1 MPRDGRQNANSFAW
15 NAPVRT
21 PSNRKRFV
29 VTQEKL
35 TRAVVYHN
43 SHFDVIRYA
52 TLHLSQAK
60 RAPASYL
67 PQITLQ
73 DREKVPIYRQLYDWF
88 RRAITDGQLRPGQ
101 RVPSTRNLAAELK
114 ISRMPVLG
122 AFEQLLAEG
131 YLEAFVGAGTC
142 VARSIPDDRLSPPAV
157 KVRKGHQEIVEQRG
171 PRRMSR
177 RGVALTHV
185 PVQSWLDN
193 LGAFR
198 VSLPALDHFPIG
210 VWSKLVARH
219 SRRPPRGIMAY
230 GDAMG
235 YLPFREAIAE
245 YLGAVRGVRCN
256 SSQILVTTGS
266 QQALQI
272 SAQVLLDPKD
282 RVWMEEPGY
291 PGARQAFM
299 TAGAQLI
306 PVRVDHDGM
315 KVAEII
321 RRGRDVR
328 AVYVT
333 PSHQYPMGVTMS
345 ATRRLLHLNWAVR
358 SGAWIIE
365 DDYDSEYRFASRPIA
380 SLQGLDTDRRVIY
393 VGTFSKVMF
402 PALRL
407 GYAVVPE
414 DLIPAFSAARD
425 AADIFSSTLYQ
436 AVLTDFIREGHFAR
450 HIRRMRM
457 LYMDRRRALTKAIQI
472 QMGDMLEVI
481 GAEAGMHLVAL
492 LPRGTNDVAVSRKA
506 AERGISAIPLS
517 TCYLT
522 PPTRGGLILGYGGAN
537 SHQIDDGISKLRISV
552 QGLIA

>member
-1 MPRDGRQNANSFAW
+1 MALLEALRFELR
-15 NAPVRT
+15 RT
-21 PSNRKRFV
+21 TCAARSREEN
-29 VTQEKL
+29 L
-35 TRAVVYHN
+35 TRAVVSHN

-52 TLHLSQAK
+52 TLHLLRVK
-60 RAPASYL
+60 RTPASYL
-67 PQITLQ
+67 PPITLQ
-73 DREKVPIYRQLYDWF
+73 DREEIPLYQQLYDWF
-88 RRAITDGQLRPGQ
+88 RRAIANGQLRPGQ

-122 AFEQLLAEG
+122 AFDQLLAEG
-131 YLEAFVGAGTC
+131 YLETFVGAGTC
-142 VARSIPDDRLSPPAV
+142 VARSIPDDRLLPSAV
-157 KVRKGHQEIVEQRG
+157 KTRKGVQEIVGKRG

-177 RGVALTHV
+177 RGMALTHA
-185 PVQSWLDN
+185 PEQSWLDN

-198 VSLPALDHFPIG
+198 VSLPALDQFPIG

-219 SRRPPRGIMAY
+219 SRKPPRGIMAY

-235 YLPFREAIAE
+235 YLPFREVVAE
-245 YLGAVRGVRCN
+245 YLGAVRGVRCE

-272 SAQVLLDPKD
+272 SAQVLLDRND

-306 PVRVDHDGM
+306 PVPVDQDGM
-315 KVAEII
+315 DVAEII
-321 RRGRDVR
+321 RRGHDTR

-333 PSHQYPMGVTMS
+333 PSHQYPTGMTMS
-345 ATRRLLHLNWAVR
+345 ATRRMLLLNWAVR

-365 DDYDSEYRFASRPIA
+365 DDYDSEYRFGSRPIA
-380 SLQGLDTDRRVIY
+380 SLQGLDTDGRVIY

-407 GYAVVPE
+407 GYVVVPE
-414 DLIPAFSAARD
+414 DLVPAFSAARD

-457 LYMDRRRALTKAIQI
+457 LYMDRRRALVNAIQI
-472 QMGDMLEVI
+472 EMGDMLEVI

-492 LPRGTNDVAVSRKA
+492 LPPGTGDVEVSRKA
-506 AERGISAIPLS
+506 AQKGISAIPLS
-517 TCYLT
+517 SCYLT
-522 PPTRGGLILGYGGAN
+522 PPARGGLILGYGGAN
-537 SHQIDDGISKLRISV
+537 AHQIHDGIGKLRLS
-552 QGLIA
+552 L